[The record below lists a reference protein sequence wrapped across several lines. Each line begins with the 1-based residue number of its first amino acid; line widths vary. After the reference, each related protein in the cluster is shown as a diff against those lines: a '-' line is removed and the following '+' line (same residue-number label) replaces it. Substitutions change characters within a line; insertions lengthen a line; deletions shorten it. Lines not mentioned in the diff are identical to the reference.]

1 MDALRDL
8 VKAKVDGQEIVVM
21 EEEEKP
27 VVDIM
32 TALKASIE
40 QAKSAKKPMKKATGK
55 AKAAKTASSSKAKS
69 AKASAPRSR
78 KKKTG

>member
-1 MDALRDL
+1 M
-8 VKAKVDGQEIVVM
+8 VVAKVEGKEIVTM

-32 TALKASIE
+32 TALKHSIE
-40 QAKSAKKPMKKATGK
+40 QAKVDKKPMKKATGK
-55 AKAAKTASSSKAKS
+55 SKAAAKT
-69 AKASAPRSR
+69 PT

>member
-1 MDALRDL
+1 MIYVAGGAFIFLRGMIQ
-8 VKAKVDGQEIVVM
+8 AKIDGKEIVTI

-40 QAKSAKKPMKKATGK
+40 KSKKPMEK
-55 AKAAKTASSSKAKS
+55 AKGAAAKEKKKSVKEIKAKR
-69 AKASAPRSR
+69 KAS
-78 KKKTG
+78 